1 MPRLLAALFG
11 FTAIA
16 VCIIYGIEP
25 WTTIVR
31 GFVAFAVG
39 HVAGALW
46 ESILGTPGGR
56 EVNAAELVELA
67 EPGSNAKPSEPA
79 DENVA

>member
-11 FTAIA
+11 FTALA

-25 WTTIVR
+25 WTSIVR
-31 GFVAFAVG
+31 GFVAFAMG
-39 HVAGALW
+39 HVAGAIW
-46 ESILGTPGGR
+46 ESLFGAPGAK
-56 EVNAAELVELA
+56 EVNASDLVDHA
-67 EPGSNAKPSEPA
+67 EPGRSEPA